1 MGQAKRRGTF
11 TDRLYNAIADTAAL
25 EQAQEN
31 NVKAL
36 SAMETQ
42 SEDGMKY
49 VLRTF
54 VQDYLTNNPMRYHPA
69 FYCDFSLLQNRMLTE
84 GERDMIALD
93 FMYDEFR
100 GQV

>member
-1 MGQAKRRGTF
+1 MGEAIKKGNFQQRKLAAQI
-11 TDRLYNAIADTAAL
+11 NAIHLQNKQD
-25 EQAQEN
+25 E

-36 SAMETQ
+36 TAMETQ

-69 FYCDFSLLQNRMLTE
+69 FYCDFSLLQNRMLSE

-100 GQV
+100 GGM